1 MFEKFECPAIYVI
14 IHAILSLY
22 ASGRTTGIVLDSG
35 ESMTYTVPIYDSYAL
50 PNATLRLDIAGRH
63 LTDYLMKILSERG
76 YSFSTTDNEEIV
88 RDIKEELCYIALDLE
103 RENAIATKSSSIDKS
118 YTLPDGNVI
127 TVGNER
133 FLCPEAL
140 FQPSLLGMDLPGIHL
155 MIYNSIA
162 TCDVDIHKDFYA
174 NTVLSGGTTM
184 YPGIVDRIQKEMV
197 SHIPADMKIKIIAPK
212 DKYSV
217 WVGGSILASLS
228 TFQQMWISKQEY
240 DETGPAI
247 IHQKCFWVRHTI
259 VLTFRVLFSVQPT
272 VKLCFYLIRYG
283 LVMPYGNIDQDQHW
297 FR

>member
-35 ESMTYTVPIYDSYAL
+35 ESMTYTVPIYDSYSL

-63 LTDYLMKILSERG
+63 LTDYLMKILAERG
-76 YSFSTTDNEEIV
+76 HTFSRTANQETV
-88 RDIKEELCYIALDLE
+88 RDIKETLCYTALDID
-103 RENAIATKSSSIDKS
+103 REKDISNKSSFIDKS

-127 TVGNER
+127 TIGNER

-155 MIYNSIA
+155 MIYSSIA
-162 TCDVDIHKDFYA
+162 TCDVDFHKDLYA
-174 NTVLSGGTTM
+174 NTVLSGGTM
-184 YPGIVDRIQKEMV
+184 MFPGIAKRMQKEMIT
-197 SHIPADMKIKIIAPK
+197 HIPTDMKIKIIAPK
-212 DKYSV
+212 DKYSA

-247 IHQKCFWVRHTI
+247 VHQKCF
-259 VLTFRVLFSVQPT
+259 
-272 VKLCFYLIRYG
+272 
-283 LVMPYGNIDQDQHW
+283 
-297 FR
+297 